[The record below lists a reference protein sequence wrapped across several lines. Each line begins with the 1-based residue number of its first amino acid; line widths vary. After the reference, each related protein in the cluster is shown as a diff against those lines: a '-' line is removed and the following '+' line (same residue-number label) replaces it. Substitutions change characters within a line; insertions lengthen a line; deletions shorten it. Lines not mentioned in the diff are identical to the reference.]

1 MRNVHTIS
9 ILGIVFGIGS
19 TQVFAQAM
27 PVRSSIES
35 FSSIHLTVVD
45 ENDDSQIFDD
55 QLDTL
60 DPLGPITATTT
71 INSSQGF
78 YTSTVQTAAEFI
90 DANHGEFES
99 TMSYQ
104 GTMGAGK
111 IDAQRFGH
119 TLHGIF
125 EYDFVI
131 PSDGVLNIS
140 GLLSNQGPSP
150 IQFHAVLQVSAEFI
164 LGGGFTGAFFEQQIF
179 DSEFDT
185 ESFDVDVPLTSNSG
199 SYRVR
204 LRLSHSG
211 IGQLDRSLLGG
222 SLSTSWSIESDNP
235 CPADLTGDGVLNF
248 FDVSAFLTAFGAMDP
263 TADMNGDGIFNFFDV
278 SAFLA
283 AFAAGCP

>member
-1 MRNVHTIS
+1 MKITRTVS
-9 ILGIVFGIGS
+9 IFGIVFGIGS
-19 TQVFAQAM
+19 THAFAQAM

-45 ENDDSQIFDD
+45 ESDESQIFDD

-60 DPLGPITATTT
+60 NPLGPITATTT

-90 DANHGEFES
+90 DADHGVFDS

-104 GTMGAGK
+104 GNRGAGE
-111 IDAQRFGH
+111 IDAQQFGH

-164 LGGGFTGAFFEQQIF
+164 LGGGFTGSFFEQQIF
-179 DSEFDT
+179 DTEFDT

-204 LRLSHSG
+204 IRLSHSG
-211 IGQLDRSLLGG
+211 IGQLDRSLIGG

-235 CPADLTGDGVLNF
+235 CPADLTGDGLLNF
-248 FDVSAFLTAFGAMDP
+248 FDVSAFLSAFTANDLA
-263 TADMNGDGIFNFFDV
+263 ADFTDDGVWNFFDV

-283 AFAAGCP
+283 AFSAGCP